1 MQTACR
7 DGSPGALRRRPLL
20 AGAAGLLLGG
30 ASHAALAAEEGP
42 YPNRPVRFVVGG
54 GPDQLARIVADKLAA
69 KWGQGVFVEQRA
81 GASGLLATEFI
92 ASQPPDG
99 YNLLLTTISF
109 SSQLVLQR
117 KVPGKGN
124 LLPVAMIA
132 TLPFVLVVNNDL
144 PFKSVQD
151 LVAYAKA
158 HPGKLNF
165 GSAGIGAP
173 GQLNGEMLKQ
183 MAGIDMVVVNYKSV
197 AAALTDVV
205 AGQIQLIFS
214 PVPAALQLVKAG
226 KLRAIAVSSPK
237 RYGPLPEVP
246 TVMEQGYPDFQLVT
260 WNGIHVGPGTP
271 DALRDR
277 IAADM
282 AEVMNTPDG
291 REKALAA
298 GFELSTMN
306 RTEFEAFMQAD
317 VARIAKVIKDGN
329 IKPE

>member
-1 MQTACR
+1 MQTA
-7 DGSPGALRRRPLL
+7 SSILPIGALRRRPWL
-20 AGAAGLLLGG
+20 AGAAGLLLSGMAG
-30 ASHAALAAEEGP
+30 SAAAED
-42 YPNRPVRFVVGG
+42 YPTHPVRLVVGG

-81 GASGLLATEFI
+81 GASGALATEFI

-109 SSQLVLQR
+109 SSQTVLQR
-117 KVPGKGN
+117 KVPGKGR

-144 PFKSVQD
+144 PFTSVPE

-158 HPGKLNF
+158 HPGTLNF

-197 AAALTDVV
+197 AAAVTDVMSN
-205 AGQIQLIFS
+205 QIQLIFS

-226 KLRAIAVSSPK
+226 KLRAIAVSSPQ
-237 RYGPLPEVP
+237 RYGALLDVP
-246 TVMEQGYPDFQLVT
+246 TVMEQGYPDFQLVS

-271 DALRDR
+271 VALRDR
-277 IAADM
+277 IAADI

-291 REKALAA
+291 REKAQAA
-298 GFELSTMN
+298 GFEPNTML
-306 RTEFEAFMQAD
+306 RVEFEAFMRAD